1 MISAPTTRAATGA
14 ALALGAALAEM
25 RTARRLARTWL
36 FTAIAVG
43 LPLAYFIGS
52 TIEYAAIFGADPLST
67 ATAPRYAMPTI
78 GFLALLAF
86 LACTLFLAFDMR
98 GRDRRERM
106 VDVLDARPA
115 SNFTLLAARVAGVV
129 ATVWLPTLLLVL
141 LMQAVTLFASM
152 APVEPLSVL
161 AFLFV
166 DTLPLFVFFGALT
179 VLLATALGNR
189 WLTAVTALALL
200 AAWVWALGTA
210 PLRFARPLV
219 GHADLSYISDI
230 LPRFADLLAL
240 VHRASLLLAAVGLIA
255 LAAALHPRP
264 DQRRGRTAAAGVA
277 LVAAGAAG
285 IGALAWQAVADDDQ
299 LERWRASHAAAQ
311 ARSGGKRPDI
321 EHVAGA
327 IDIAPGDDLALDITL
342 RVRRAGGDSL
352 LFSFNPGLAIGEL
365 LVDGR
370 PASFQHEDGLLEVAL
385 PAQTGESVS
394 MSLRAHGA
402 PLVRFAY
409 LDANQRP
416 LDRVVLDQFN
426 ALGLEAAIFDS
437 RYVALMPAIRW
448 LPAAGANVGGDDP
461 DVAPRDFFTADI
473 EVSAPPGWLVAGP
486 GLRQA
491 VAGAADEARFRFQPA
506 APVPAFALL
515 ASRFGR
521 RAAQVAGVELEVLLT
536 PKHTHN
542 FAFMADAASQVVERA
557 EELLG
562 GAERAGLAYPYRA
575 FSLVEVPT
583 MLRGYGGGWRL
594 DTARSLPG
602 MLLLWEQG
610 FPTAVFD
617 SRIADDERSHD
628 GRDVA
633 SLKVAVVEDYLNN
646 DLTGGALFSAAARN
660 FVLFQTGAESAAGA
674 GASRGVAAAALE
686 VVVHELATL
695 LLAERPGYFSA
706 YLFTDA
712 NAFGRV
718 LSYDASFD
726 TGGGFSP
733 LQRAANRPAVWARAL
748 GAPLAALDPRDDPGT
763 ALNVLAFKGRAV
775 AQALLDGLGRQGA
788 AALLAQLRERHRGGL
803 FDYEDFNAAG
813 RAIGVDLNVLLGD
826 WLHDAQLPGFLASP
840 VAVTRIADDERGR
853 PRYQTRLHIRNDEPA
868 PGVLRLRYMAGKR
881 EWGGDAWRG
890 TRPVRIPGDTS
901 VEVGFVTRS
910 APFEL
915 RAAPYMALNRRPL
928 ELPLPKVQRGP
939 MDAAAEPFVGQR
951 PSDWRPEP
959 IPGIVVD
966 DLDAGFAIEQSET
979 EASGFRLAAIA
990 AASFEP
996 QGDMDQGLPEYQPFQ
1011 QSPRW
1016 QRQELGT
1023 SWGKYRRTLART
1035 VPGDGRK
1042 SAVFMA
1048 DLPSAGKWRLG
1059 YHMAVPR
1066 PPWWAKKR
1074 RGASLFESQGSYDI
1088 ALEFGDERRAVE
1100 FDAQAAEAGWNDLGE
1115 FHLPAGAVR
1124 VVVSNRTEGAFVVAD
1139 AIRWRS
1145 AQTRNDLAK
1154 RDGSEV
1160 TPKPRDEKAK
1170 EPR

>member
-1 MISAPTTRAATGA
+1 MTSPPTKRAASL
-14 ALALGAALAEM
+14 ALAAALAEM
-25 RTARRLARTWL
+25 RSARRLARTWL

-43 LPLAYFIGS
+43 LPLVYFVARSVDHALFFGS
-52 TIEYAAIFGADPLST
+52 DPLS
-67 ATAPRYAMPTI
+67 AITAPRYAMP
-78 GFLALLAF
+78 GAGLLALIAF
-86 LACTLFLAFDMR
+86 LACTVFLAFDMR

-115 SNFTLLAARVAGVV
+115 SNFALLAARLGGVV
-129 ATVWLPTLLLVL
+129 ATVWLPALLLVGM
-141 LMQAVTLFASM
+141 MQSVGWVGRALDLPIT
-152 APVEPLSVL
+152 PVEPLSAL
-161 AFLFV
+161 AFVLV
-166 DTLPLFVFFGALT
+166 DTLPLFVFFGALV

-189 WLTAVTALALL
+189 WLVAVTALALL
-200 AAWVWALGTA
+200 GAWVWALA
-210 PLRFARPLV
+210 DVPLRFARPLF
-219 GHADLSYISDI
+219 GHADLFYNSDI
-230 LPRFADLLAL
+230 LPRFADLPAL
-240 VHRASLLLAAVGLIA
+240 VHRASLLFAGAGFVA

-264 DQRRGRTAAAGVA
+264 DNHRPRAAAVGVA

-285 IGALAWQAVADDDQ
+285 IGALAWQALADDDQ

-311 ARSGGKRPDI
+311 ARSGGERPDI
-321 EHVAGA
+321 EHVAGE
-327 IDIAPGDDLALDITL
+327 IHIAPGDSLALDVTL
-342 RVRRAGGDSL
+342 RVRPTGGDSL
-352 LFSFNPGLAIGEL
+352 LFSFNPGLAIDEL
-365 LVDGR
+365 LVDGS

-385 PAQTGESVS
+385 PPQTGDSVA
-394 MSLRAHGA
+394 MSLRAQGV

-409 LDANQRP
+409 LDANQSP
-416 LDRVVLDQFN
+416 LDRSVLDEFN

-461 DVAPRDFFTADI
+461 DVAPRDFLTADI
-473 EVSAPPGWLVAGP
+473 EVSAPSGWLVAGP

-515 ASRFGR
+515 ASRFER
-521 RAAQVAGVELEVLLT
+521 RAAQVAGVELEVLLS

-542 FAFMADAASQVVERA
+542 LAFLADAASQVVERA

-562 GAERAGLAYPYRA
+562 AAERAGLTYPYRA

-594 DTARSLPG
+594 DTTRALPG
-602 MLLLWEQG
+602 MLLLREQG

-617 SRIADDERSHD
+617 SRVQRLEDVRD
-628 GRDVA
+628 GVA
-633 SLKVAVVEDYLNN
+633 GVKVATAEDYLND
-646 DLTGGALFSAAARN
+646 DLTGGALFSGAARN
-660 FVLFQTGAESAAGA
+660 FVLFQTGAEPAAAADA
-674 GASRGVAAAALE
+674 GRGMEAAALE

-695 LLAERPGYFSA
+695 LLAERAGYFSA

-712 NAFGRV
+712 GASDRV
-718 LSYDASFD
+718 LSLGWDFD
-726 TGGGFSP
+726 IGGMSSP
-733 LQRAANRPAVWARAL
+733 LLHAAVNRPAVWDRVL
-748 GAPLAALDPRDDPGT
+748 GAPLAALDPRNDPGT

-803 FDYEDFNAAG
+803 FDHEDFNAAG
-813 RAIGVDLNVLLGD
+813 RAIGVDLDLLLGD
-826 WLHDAQLPGFLASP
+826 WLHDSQLPGFLASP

-881 EWGGDAWRG
+881 EWGGDDWRG
-890 TRPVRIPGDTS
+890 TLPVRVPGNTS
-901 VEVGFVTRS
+901 VEVGLVTRS

-915 RAAPYMALNRRPL
+915 WAAPYMALNRRPL
-928 ELPLPKVQRGP
+928 ELPLPKVQRGR
-939 MDAAAEPFVGQR
+939 MDATAEPFVGQR
-951 PSDWRPEP
+951 SSDWRPEP

-966 DLDAGFAIEQSET
+966 DLDPGFAIEQSEA

-1023 SWGKYRRTLART
+1023 GWGKYRRTLART
-1035 VPGDGRK
+1035 VPGDGGT
-1042 SAVFMA
+1042 SAVFTA

-1088 ALEFGDERRAVE
+1088 ALEYGDTRRAVE
-1100 FDAQAAEAGWNDLGE
+1100 FDAEAAEAGWNELGE

-1124 VVVSNRTEGAFVVAD
+1124 VVVSNRTEGTFVVAD

-1145 AQTRNDLAK
+1145 AQTRNGPASGNEAANATAAK
-1154 RDGSEV
+1154 
-1160 TPKPRDEKAK
+1160 
-1170 EPR
+1170 